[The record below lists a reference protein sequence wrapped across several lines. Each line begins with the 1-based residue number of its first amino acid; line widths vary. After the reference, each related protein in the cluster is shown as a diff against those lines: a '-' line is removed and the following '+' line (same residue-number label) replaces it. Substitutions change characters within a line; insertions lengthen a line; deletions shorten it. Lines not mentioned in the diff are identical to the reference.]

1 MQTSPWLKKTAD
13 AAPAIADCRSA
24 SSKTTFGLLPPSS
37 TETFLMLPVAPRTI
51 ARPVSVDPVKATLA
65 TSSWATS
72 AAPASRPKPGTTF
85 STPGGTPASSA
96 SSPSRSA
103 LSGVCSAG
111 FSTAVL
117 PQASAGATFHVAWP
131 IG

>member
-1 MQTSPWLKKTAD
+1 
-13 AAPAIADCRSA
+13 
-24 SSKTTFGLLPPSS
+24 
-37 TETFLMLPVAPRTI
+37 MLPVAPRTI